1 MTTIHL
7 RHNGRSPRGWP
18 LLLLV
23 CSYALSGWGGAAP
36 AQDLTPLP
44 PIGSTQTE
52 PAASSKSTQEV
63 LTRDAPVTFVSK
75 VNLVPVSVVVRD
87 NKGRAI
93 GNLTKDDF
101 KLFDNGKLQY
111 IAKFSVE
118 RPNATVAI
126 EKEQEPAEPGAP
138 AKVAVEEKPAA
149 VIASRFVAYVFDDV
163 HLKFADIAYTREAA
177 ARVLATQFQPA
188 DRVAIYT
195 TSGQL
200 VQDFTDDQAKLQD
213 ALLRLRP
220 RPSSGD
226 LAAKCPDIS
235 FFLADLIVNR
245 DDGLALMVATENYK
259 ACSHNPYLTTQE
271 TLSMALSALHDGE
284 YETRLATTSLKNFV
298 RRLSAMPGQ
307 RTIVFTS
314 PGFFLPFFDQ
324 QEVGEI
330 INQAI
335 RAKVIV
341 STLDSRG
348 VWTPPEFD
356 ASRPTP
362 AGGAAV
368 LSAYSAYMHS
378 EALAQSEVLGT
389 LAEGTGG
396 VWIHD
401 NNDLKEGFK
410 RLAAAPEYVYV
421 LAFSPSVLKSDG
433 KFHNLKVTLKE
444 PKGLELSARKGY
456 YAPKRETDA
465 AEQAR
470 QDVEDAVF
478 SRDLVSDLPVELH
491 TQFFKST
498 NEDAKLSVLSKLN
511 LQGLTFRKQEGRNLD
526 NVTLIAAV
534 FDTSGNLVSAQ
545 KKEIEMKL
553 KEETLEQRKESGLT
567 IRSSFDVKIGSY
579 VVRLVVRD
587 NEGRMMATA
596 NGVVEIP

>member
-1 MTTIHL
+1 MTIIHP
-7 RHNGRSPRGWP
+7 RHHGRSLRRWP
-18 LLLLV
+18 LVLLICL
-23 CSYALSGWGGAAP
+23 YTLSRLRGGAL
-36 AQDLTPLP
+36 AQNLPPLP
-44 PIGSTQTE
+44 PIGSGQSE
-52 PAASSKSTQEV
+52 PAATPKNAQEV

-87 NKGRAI
+87 NKGRAV

-111 IAKFSVE
+111 IARFSVE
-118 RPNATVAI
+118 RPNAPITM
-126 EKEQEPAEPGAP
+126 ETEREPAEPGDP
-138 AKVAVEEKPAA
+138 AKVPTNEKPAT

-177 ARVLATQFQPA
+177 ARVLATQFQPF

-200 VQDFTDDQAKLQD
+200 AQDFTDDQAKLQD

-220 RPSSGD
+220 RPRSGD
-226 LAAKCPDIS
+226 LVTKCPDIS
-235 FFLADLIVNR
+235 YFLADLIVNR
-245 DDGLALMVATENYK
+245 DDGQALAVATMNYQ
-259 ACSHNPYLTTQE
+259 ACSHNPYITGEE
-271 TLSMALSALHDGE
+271 TMSMAMSALHDGE
-284 YETRLATTSLKNFV
+284 YETRLATTSLKSFI

-356 ASRPTP
+356 ASMPTP
-362 AGGAAV
+362 AGGPAV

-378 EALAQSEVLGT
+378 EALAQSEILGS

-396 VWIHD
+396 TWIHD
-401 NNDLKEGFK
+401 NNDMKEGFK
-410 RLAAAPEYVYV
+410 RLAAAPEFVYV
-421 LAFSPSVLKSDG
+421 LSFSPSVLKSDG
-433 KFHNLKVTLKE
+433 RFHNLKVALKE
-444 PKGLELSARKGY
+444 PRGLELHARKGY
-456 YAPKRETDA
+456 YAPRRETDA

-498 NEDAKLSVLSKLN
+498 NEDAKLSVLAKVD
-511 LQGLTFRKQEGRNLD
+511 LQALTFRKQEGRNLD
-526 NVTLIAAV
+526 NVTLVAAV

-553 KEETLEQRKESGLT
+553 KDETLEQRKESGLT
-567 IRSSFDVKIGSY
+567 IRTSFDVKIGSY

-587 NEGRMMATA
+587 NEGRTMATA